1 VFVVVGS
8 VSAVGVEGDVT
19 EVDVAE
25 GCGDADVVLDG
36 KEGPAGEQAVR
47 NKPHMAANE

>member
-8 VSAVGVEGDVT
+8 ASAGLVEGDVT

-25 GCGDADVVLDG
+25 GGGDADVVLDG

-47 NKPHMAANE
+47 NKPHIAPNE

>member
-8 VSAVGVEGDVT
+8 ASAVLVEGEVT
-19 EVDVAE
+19 EVDVAA

-47 NKPHMAANE
+47 NKPHIAPNE